1 MNEQFY
7 YKLLN
12 IGKKDQD
19 IEKILLE
26 SIKEVIEE
34 IKPTN
39 KELSRV
45 CKVIANN
52 LSLSLKTKKIE
63 HRIINLSNYNLYEHI
78 VIMCRTMTND
88 KIKYYLIDPSFIQF
102 KGNKFYDT
110 LKERSLTTFNDLL
123 ELGYTKIDEETF
135 HKYLQSFGYNGREI
149 ELNDI
154 FLELKNKHKN

>member
-12 IGKKDQD
+12 IGRKDQD

-39 KELSRV
+39 NELSRV

-52 LSLSLKTKKIE
+52 LALSLKTKKIE
-63 HRIINLSNYNLYEHI
+63 HRIINLSDYNLYEHV

-102 KGNKFYDT
+102 KGNKFYNM
-110 LKERSLTTFNDLL
+110 LKEQSLTTLNNLL
-123 ELGYTKIDEETF
+123 ELGYTKIDEEIF
-135 HKYLQSFGYNGREI
+135 YKYLQSFGYNGRKI
-149 ELNDI
+149 ELNNV
-154 FLELKNKHKN
+154 FLELKNKYKN

>member
-102 KGNKFYDT
+102 KGNEFYDT